1 MERKKARPSGPAAD
15 WLRQLHQVL
24 MEGKGWVLHAQPD
37 SRQELD

>member
-24 MEGKGWVLHAQPD
+24 MEGKGWFCMHSLTPGKN
-37 SRQELD
+37 